1 VCGTQDQTKKGI
13 YKKAS
18 LKMPFF
24 LESHIKVQEGQV
36 KIRDGILID
45 DSVDHT
51 FDGKNEYG
59 RVVADL
65 QDLFFLKYL

>member
-1 VCGTQDQTKKGI
+1 
-13 YKKAS
+13 
-18 LKMPFF
+18 M
-24 LESHIKVQEGQV
+24 KVREGQV
-36 KIRDGILID
+36 KIQNEIPID
-45 DSVDHT
+45 DSEDHA

>member
-1 VCGTQDQTKKGI
+1 M
-13 YKKAS
+13 KA
-18 LKMPFF
+18 
-24 LESHIKVQEGQV
+24 QEGQV